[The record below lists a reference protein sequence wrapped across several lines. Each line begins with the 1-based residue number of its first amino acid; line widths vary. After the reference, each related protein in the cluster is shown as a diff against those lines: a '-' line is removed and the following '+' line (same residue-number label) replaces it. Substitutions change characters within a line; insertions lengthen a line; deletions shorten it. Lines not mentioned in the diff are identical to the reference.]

1 MAAAAHPS
9 ELALD
14 WESCVAIRSRFR
26 RNVSWIQ
33 WPVSPAALDTSH
45 AAGNEDGVPTDELDD
60 VPKRPVCTKALELNA
75 DALQCMLESYN
86 GSFVDIPLLQG
97 EATLHTTCCANGV
110 QVKCHIHNHT
120 YIYISIQFHTLI
132 SSHVHGVN

>member
-33 WPVSPAALDTSH
+33 WPLTPLAADPPG
-45 AAGNEDGVPTDELDD
+45 AGNEDGVPTDELDD
-60 VPKRPVCTKALELNA
+60 VTNKHPVCTKALELNA
-75 DALQCMLESYN
+75 DALQCMLEFYSGN
-86 GSFVDIPLLQG
+86 FIDIPKLQG
-97 EATLHTTCCANGV
+97 KATLHSTCCASNV
-110 QVKCHIHNHT
+110 
-120 YIYISIQFHTLI
+120 
-132 SSHVHGVN
+132 